1 MVANRTLAWSC
12 VIAWNSSWSA
22 RFCSERR
29 WKTLSHGSFRLRPAR
44 MIRRYLPNTVITA
57 TVDCGTLLN
66 QENVNMSATTKI
78 RNTTAAVTGH
88 LPWTS

>member
-1 MVANRTLAWSC
+1 
-12 VIAWNSSWSA
+12 
-22 RFCSERR
+22 
-29 WKTLSHGSFRLRPAR
+29 